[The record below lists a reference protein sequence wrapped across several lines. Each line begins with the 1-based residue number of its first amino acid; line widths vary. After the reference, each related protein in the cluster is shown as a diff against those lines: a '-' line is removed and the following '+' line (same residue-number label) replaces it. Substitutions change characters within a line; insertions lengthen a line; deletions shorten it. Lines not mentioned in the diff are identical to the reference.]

1 MLINLN
7 IPASVP
13 TPPASKDTA
22 DAAKADS
29 PGSLTV
35 SLDHD
40 AKGSAGVGGSDAPPA
55 KQESETVKELKKQIE
70 QLQKQ
75 LLQQQQALQKAQ
87 SSNENAEAKAVTIA
101 AAQVQ
106 VASTSAALQTVS
118 AALLQ
123 AVTSEGKSSSGS
135 LVSTTA

>member
-1 MLINLN
+1 M
-7 IPASVP
+7 P
-13 TPPASKDTA
+13 TPQASKGTA

-29 PGSLTV
+29 SSSLTV
-35 SLDHD
+35 SLGHD
-40 AKGSAGVGGSDAPPA
+40 AKSSEDVGGGEAPST

-75 LLQQQQALQKAQ
+75 LQQQQQALQKAQ
-87 SSNENAEAKAVTIA
+87 SSTENAEAKAVTIA

-135 LVSTTA
+135 IVSTTA

>member
-1 MLINLN
+1 M
-7 IPASVP
+7 P
-13 TPPASKDTA
+13 TPQASKDTA
-22 DAAKADS
+22 DAARADS
-29 PGSLTV
+29 SSSLTV
-35 SLDHD
+35 SLDHA
-40 AKGSAGVGGSDAPPA
+40 AKSSESVGGGEAPST

-75 LLQQQQALQKAQ
+75 LQQQQQALQKAQ
-87 SSNENAEAKAVTIA
+87 SSTENAEAKAVTIA

-135 LVSTTA
+135 IVSTTA